1 MSRRF
6 DRCCKG
12 WRARSVA
19 FFDCKT
25 QQYRTFALHLWGL
38 QPCSAQPVACSLAAC
53 NLTACSLQPCSL
65 QPRNLQPCSLAACS
79 LAALQPAACNPARL
93 SLALPNLTPAI
104 LQPCSLQP
112 CSCSLRLLR
121 PGSAALAGGLE
132 ILCRRN
138 GYLRKTRY
146 ENEANRRVWDAI

>member
-38 QPCSAQPVACSLAAC
+38 QPCSAQPVACSFAAC

-65 QPRNLQPCSLAACS
+65 LPRNLQPCSQLPCSPQLAPLHA
-79 LAALQPAACNPARL
+79 PD
-93 SLALPNLTPAI
+93 LTPTI